1 MYDRKGDNARQV
13 DITNIITRTPEFT
26 MRTTLFALTAA
37 ASLTLAAPAAA
48 QRTSAIPA
56 GAARVVATYDFR
68 NATASTRF
76 PRSVTI
82 ADSAGAILARLDLA
96 GTVRSIPMLVTVIE
110 NNLVLQGDTPDG
122 VLTLVLDK
130 QNEGGS
136 TRLSSGTWTLGKAE
150 GKLVGRAF

>member
-1 MYDRKGDNARQV
+1 
-13 DITNIITRTPEFT
+13 
-26 MRTTLFALTAA
+26 MRTTLLTLTAA
-37 ASLTLAAPAAA
+37 ASLTLAAPLAA

-68 NATASTRF
+68 NAPANAAF

-82 ADSAGAILARLDLA
+82 ADSAGAILARVDFA
-96 GTVRSIPMLVTVIE
+96 GTVRSVPMLVTVID
-110 NNLVLQGDTPDG
+110 NNLVLQGETPDG

-130 QNEGGS
+130 QNEGGA
-136 TRLSSGTWTLGKAE
+136 TRLTTGTWTLGKAE

>member
-1 MYDRKGDNARQV
+1 
-13 DITNIITRTPEFT
+13 

-37 ASLTLAAPAAA
+37 ASLTLAAPVAA
-48 QRTSAIPA
+48 QRSSAIPA
-56 GAARVVATYDFR
+56 NTARVVATYDFR
-68 NATASTRF
+68 NATASTHF

-82 ADSAGAILARLDLA
+82 ADSAGAILARVDLA
-96 GTVRSIPMLVTVIE
+96 GTVRSIPMLVTVID

-122 VLTLVLDK
+122 LLTLVLDK

>member
-1 MYDRKGDNARQV
+1 
-13 DITNIITRTPEFT
+13 
-26 MRTTLFALTAA
+26 MRHTFFALTAA
-37 ASLTLAAPAAA
+37 ASLTITAPAAA

-56 GAARVVATYDFR
+56 GPARVVATYDFR
-68 NATASTRF
+68 HAPAGTHF

-82 ADSAGAILARLDLA
+82 ADSAGAILARVDLA
-96 GTVRSIPMLVTVIE
+96 GGVRSIPMLVTVID

-122 VLTLVLDK
+122 VLTLVLDR

-136 TRLSSGTWTLGKAE
+136 TRLTSGTWTLGKAE